1 MPDDIALVV
10 DVLSAALPAVPVS
23 TEVPQNRPQ
32 RLIMVALAGDSST
45 EFVRR
50 PTISLTVWGMS
61 DADAHGLALSAWHA
75 VSEACLEH
83 DLLSYC
89 ELETMSRDEW
99 TSTGQSRYLVQLN
112 LTINT

>member
-32 RLIMVALAGDSST
+32 RLIMVALAGDASDR
-45 EFVRR
+45 FIRR

-61 DADAHGLALSAWHA
+61 DEDAHGLALSAWHA
-75 VSEACLEH
+75 ISDACLEH
-83 DLLSYC
+83 DLLSFC

-99 TSTGQSRYLVQLN
+99 TATGQSRYLVQLN